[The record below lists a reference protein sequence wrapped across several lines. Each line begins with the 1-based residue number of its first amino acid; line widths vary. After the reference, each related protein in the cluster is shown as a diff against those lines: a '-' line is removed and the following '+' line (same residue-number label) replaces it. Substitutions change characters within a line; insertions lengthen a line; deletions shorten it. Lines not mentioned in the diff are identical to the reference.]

1 MNKTRKQGKWKIPG
15 SAVKIHLPNKFQ
27 TKDYT
32 CGGVAMQSILSYY
45 GAGNFT
51 EKEMEREL
59 NMTNIG
65 TDPWQFK
72 LVLKKYG
79 LNYKEY
85 HAMTQ
90 QQLKYIID
98 MGKPVIVTVQA
109 WSNRSLETYRDVWNE
124 GHWITAIGYDGKGF
138 YFEDP
143 THKDVRGFIEYDEFE
158 DRWHDIGD
166 NEFPEDHYALVIWG
180 EKVVNKDLKTKYA
193 ASTP

>member
-1 MNKTRKQGKWKIPG
+1 MNQTSRKEKWKIPR
-15 SAVKIHLPNKFQ
+15 SAIKIPLPKKFQ

-32 CGGVAMQSILSYY
+32 CGGVALQSILSYY

-51 EKEMEREL
+51 EVEMEREL
-59 NMTNIG
+59 NMTRIG

-85 HAMTQ
+85 HSMTQ

-98 MGKPVIVTVQA
+98 WGKPVIVTVQA
-109 WSNRSLETYRDVWNE
+109 WSNTALASYKNIWNE
-124 GHWITAIGYDGKGF
+124 GHWVTAIGYDDHGF

-143 THKDVRGFIEYDEFE
+143 TQKGVRGFIEYDEFE
-158 DRWHDIGD
+158 ERWHDIGD
-166 NEFPEDHYALVIWG
+166 NEFPEDHYGLVIWG
-180 EKVVNKDLKTKYA
+180 VKAVNKDTITKFA
-193 ASTP
+193 AYTP